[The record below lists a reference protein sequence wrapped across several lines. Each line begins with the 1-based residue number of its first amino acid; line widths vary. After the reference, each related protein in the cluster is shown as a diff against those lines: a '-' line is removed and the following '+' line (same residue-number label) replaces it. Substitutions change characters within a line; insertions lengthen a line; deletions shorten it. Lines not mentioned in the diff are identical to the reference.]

1 MALTKVTTGGITDAT
16 IATADIAAD
25 AVTAAKIADDA
36 VGAEHIEQLD
46 ADLSFAD
53 SAEAKFGAGND
64 LKIFHDSSNS
74 RSRIQ
79 HTTDFPLQILQ
90 SGNEGMLIQN
100 QNSYN
105 IEIKTNAEDAIK
117 CVANDRVE
125 LYHDNTKKFETTA
138 NGAVIDGGSNV
149 SMDSSGNGQLKVNG
163 SGYSGAIAL
172 DGTAM
177 NIYHNSDARDI
188 IFGINETEKMRL
200 ASNGN
205 VGIGTSS
212 PAPNSSSYN
221 GATLHLHQTNS
232 SSAGSQVKLTTGASG
247 ATSGDGSF
255 IAQWSDNNLYI
266 NNQESAAIKFFTNG
280 SERSKIDSDGIKFG
294 TDTAAAN
301 ALDDYEEGTWT
312 PVPSLT
318 YNPSGRGITA
328 GSSSGTYTKVGRMVL
343 VEYIV
348 VWTAI
353 SGSGAYNVGAT
364 GLPFAAEGSQVAVCG
379 SARSNSSGR
388 SFVAEGVQ
396 SNEINVFRQYDN
408 GGPLEND
415 SMYGFAIYQST

>member
-79 HTTDFPLQILQ
+79 HETDFPLQILQ
-90 SGNEGMLIQN
+90 SGNAGMLIQN

-177 NIYHNSDARDI
+177 NIYHNSASRGI
-188 IFGINETEKMRL
+188 IFGINETEKVRL
-200 ASNGN
+200 QAGGGISFNG
-205 VGIGTSS
+205 
-212 PAPNSSSYN
+212 
-221 GATLHLHQTNS
+221 
-232 SSAGSQVKLTTGASG
+232 
-247 ATSGDGSF
+247 
-255 IAQWSDNNLYI
+255 
-266 NNQESAAIKFFTNG
+266 
-280 SERSKIDSDGIKFG
+280 
-294 TDTAAAN
+294 DTAAAN
-301 ALDDYEEGTWT
+301 ALNDYEEGSWT
-312 PVPSLT
+312 PAL
-318 YNPSGRGITA
+318 YN
-328 GSSSGTYTKVGRMVL
+328 GTGVTVASASYTKVGNLCNVSAYVTIASNSSSGMVKFNSL
-343 VEYIV
+343 PF
-348 VWTAI
+348 TAANVGYSI
-353 SGSGAYNVGAT
+353 GSAYTQNTGATHVFSQIDGNSTNIIIYKTNGGTVYQSELSGAYV
-364 GLPFAAEGSQVAVCG
+364 LF
-379 SARSNSSGR
+379 SGTYR
-388 SFVAEGVQ
+388 
-396 SNEINVFRQYDN
+396 
-408 GGPLEND
+408 
-415 SMYGFAIYQST
+415 TT